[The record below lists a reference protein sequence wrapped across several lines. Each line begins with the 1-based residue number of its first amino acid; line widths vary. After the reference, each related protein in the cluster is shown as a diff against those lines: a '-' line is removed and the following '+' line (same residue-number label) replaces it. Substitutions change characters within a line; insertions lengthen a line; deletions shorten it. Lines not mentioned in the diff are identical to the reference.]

1 MKRRG
6 GTEILD
12 SMLRSIGPGA
22 TKTHIMYKACLYY
35 SQLKGYLSVLE
46 KRGLIIYEKR
56 THLYKLT
63 EKGLRFMNAFDKIL
77 ELIPSTQDLNEGL
90 ENEAFVY

>member
-1 MKRRG
+1 
-6 GTEILD
+6 
-12 SMLRSIGPGA
+12 MLRSIGPGA

-56 THLYKLT
+56 T

-77 ELIPSTQDLNEGL
+77 ELIPSTQKLNEGL